1 MNYKELQKH
10 IDNSLKPISTAQLS
24 ADGSN
29 AFDFFC
35 ADVIGAKKFVQN
47 HGGYPRS
54 EIAEINNQANL
65 QIQASLLQQLED
77 FSPKSNPNAGLS
89 DVEISLSHRSKY
101 MQTASEQQD
110 WLSSQLQIRDA
121 KRAEAVR
128 LAESKAAAAKAAR
141 DADIKDAADKL
152 NNDNKIVDNV

>member
-1 MNYKELQKH
+1 MNFKELQKH
-10 IDNSLKPISTAQLS
+10 INNSLKLICTAQLS

-29 AFDFFC
+29 ASDFFC

-65 QIQASLLQQLED
+65 QLQASILQQLED
-77 FSPKSNPNAGLS
+77 FTPKNNPNAGLS
-89 DVEISLSHRSKY
+89 DAEISLSHRSKY

-110 WLSSQLQIRDA
+110 WLSSQLRIRDV

-141 DADIKDAADKL
+141 EAEIKAAAEKMNTDI
-152 NNDNKIVDNV
+152 KIVDNV